1 MGIQVSFLD
10 RFLHPAA
17 LAIKRFL
24 LGFLGPTLRWR
35 CSWIR
40 PPGDRRGSVCSSSRR
55 RMTTNENASLTD
67 EEREQLL
74 HLDNLQDPLYG
85 KVLAHPDALTPD
97 EREQVLG

>member
-1 MGIQVSFLD
+1 
-10 RFLHPAA
+10 
-17 LAIKRFL
+17 
-24 LGFLGPTLRWR
+24 
-35 CSWIR
+35 
-40 PPGDRRGSVCSSSRR
+40 
-55 RMTTNENASLTD
+55 MTTNENASLTD